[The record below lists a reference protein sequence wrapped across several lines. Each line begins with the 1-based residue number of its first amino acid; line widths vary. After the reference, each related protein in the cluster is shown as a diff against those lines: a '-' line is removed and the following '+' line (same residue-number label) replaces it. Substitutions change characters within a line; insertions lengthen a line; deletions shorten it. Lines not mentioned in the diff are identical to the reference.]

1 MSQRFANKVIWIT
14 GASSGIGASLARA
27 FSAEGAQLIL
37 SARRAQRLQALQA
50 QLSHP
55 EQTLVL
61 PLDVTHP
68 ESIDRA
74 TQEALGWRG
83 HIDMLVNNAGISQRS
98 CVADTSMDTFR
109 HVMEVNYFGIVH
121 LTGGVLPDMIAR
133 GEGHVVN
140 VSSVAGYVSTPMRS
154 AYASSKHAAV
164 GEFITSS
171 PDSKGSAQTS
181 NGNSN
186 GFAAVRHSRKRK
198 RHLENKCGATGISN
212 HRYDVSKHIVS
223 KHIVS
228 YRVSLTFGFVQSFE
242 LMFFFEFVFFFEFP
256 CLLPVLLGFARIC
269 VFL

>member
-50 QLSHP
+50 QLPHP

-74 TQEALGWRG
+74 TKEALGWRG

-154 AYASSKHAAV
+154 AYASSKHAIRAYSNALRAETQKHGLRVTVVCPGYIRTDISKSALRGDGTPKGEHDQVILSGLDPDIAARRMLSGIARNRFEINV
-164 GEFITSS
+164 GGREIWAIYIQRFF
-171 PDSKGSAQTS
+171 PRLGS
-181 NGNSN
+181 
-186 GFAAVRHSRKRK
+186 
-198 RHLENKCGATGISN
+198 
-212 HRYDVSKHIVS
+212 
-223 KHIVS
+223 
-228 YRVSLTFGFVQSFE
+228 
-242 LMFFFEFVFFFEFP
+242 M
-256 CLLPVLLGFARIC
+256 LLPYAVPE
-269 VFL
+269 